1 MARPGLAVIHAY
13 RKRHSSL
20 SESSNET
27 GSVVNNNS
35 LVPDVSE
42 FLELWEQTFN
52 VHAPERLV
60 VLYADDALFQGTS
73 SAKLC
78 IGAKEIGTYFHGI
91 STVKWTYG
99 IPSVWRT
106 TLFWWWEIM
115 SFHSCGMVMRCRYRL
130 GSPSYYVARTACGR
144 SCTITHLPSPI
155 DRRTSFAVSEFVAEV
170 AHSGCL
176 SPACPSCGWIA
187 TICSARNDNRTA
199 ARYRLLC

>member
-1 MARPGLAVIHAY
+1 M
-13 RKRHSSL
+13 
-20 SESSNET
+20 
-27 GSVVNNNS
+27 NNNS

-91 STVKWTYG
+91 ATVNMDVWH
-99 IPSVWRT
+99 SV
-106 TLFWWWEIM
+106 TLAYNVVLVVGNYV
-115 SFHSCGMVMRCRYRL
+115 FHSCGMVMRCRHRL

-187 TICSARNDNRTA
+187 KVCSARNDNRTA